1 MKGSMQQHARRLVFV
16 LFVLAFT
23 LMGSKSYAG
32 QEAKPNT
39 LSKTEKQQGWQ
50 LLFNGV
56 TLDQWKSALQN
67 EFPYFAWEIKNG
79 TLSLIDRKARKKMG
93 NADIVTKKQYS
104 NFDFK
109 LEFRTNTDDANSGI
123 KYFVIPGT
131 NLGLE
136 YQIYVTNKEIHGPH
150 ATADLYD
157 LIAAKGRVVKPH
169 GQWNKARI
177 VVRGKHVEHWL
188 NGVKVVE
195 YERGSKKFRELVAK
209 SKYKH
214 IKNFGEFP
222 QGPILLQ
229 DHPGGISFRNIKIRV
244 LK

>member
-1 MKGSMQQHARRLVFV
+1 MQQHARRVVFV
-16 LFVLAFT
+16 LFVLAST
-23 LMGSKSYAG
+23 LMGLKSYAG

-39 LSKTEKQQGWQ
+39 LSKQEKQEGWQ
-50 LLFNGV
+50 LLFDGV
-56 TLDQWKSALQN
+56 TMDQWKSADRDG
-67 EFPYFAWEIKNG
+67 FPYFAWEIKNG
-79 TLSLIDRKARKKMG
+79 TLSLIDRKAREKTDH
-93 NADIVTKKQYS
+93 ADIVTKKQYS

-109 LEFRTNTDDANSGI
+109 LEFRINTNDANSGI

-136 YQIYVTNKEIHGPH
+136 YQIYVTDKKIHGPH

-157 LIAAKGRVVKPH
+157 LIAAKGRVLKPN
-169 GQWNKARI
+169 GQWNAARI
-177 VVRGKHVEHWL
+177 IVKGKHVEHWL

-214 IKNFGEFP
+214 IKGFGEFA

-229 DHPGGISFRNIKIRV
+229 DHPGGISFRNIEIRV